1 MLVNLVSG
9 LVFAAV
15 APVSWPAVGLIAG
28 GAAVGGV
35 IGARLGRRL
44 RPAVLRAVIVLV
56 GVAAIVQ
63 LLG

>member
-1 MLVNLVSG
+1 
-9 LVFAAV
+9 
-15 APVSWPAVGLIAG
+15 
-28 GAAVGGV
+28 V